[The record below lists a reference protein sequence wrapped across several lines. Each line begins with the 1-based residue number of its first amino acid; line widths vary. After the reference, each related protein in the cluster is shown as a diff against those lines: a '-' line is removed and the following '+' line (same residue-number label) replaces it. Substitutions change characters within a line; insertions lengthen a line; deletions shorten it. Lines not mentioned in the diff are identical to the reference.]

1 MALERSTS
9 PWVSSYLKSSSTPGS
24 SAEQLLI
31 CSTAYLMA
39 PEMVRPCTW
48 LILYVGGIIRIIYYY
63 LVFY

>member
-48 LILYVGGIIRIIYYY
+48 CS
-63 LVFY
+63 